1 MVCDNL
7 DWTTL
12 FWWLEHTRT
21 PPQKHHNTNTTTQTP
36 PHKHHHKNTTTRTP
50 PQERKN
56 TTTKTLQY
64 YSSTTKY
71 TSSTTPY
78 YKGLHQPALSVESG
92 KLESLLVND
101 RSPQLHTTLPTQTAT
116 SQVPNSETGE
126 WPHPT
131 RWSLE
136 SSESQ
141 PVPKSRLPKSLGDNK
156 IFCFLKIWTTSWS
169 PDIWQRNRSSN
180 NRRDVVS
187 FELRIFNQLVNL
199 HAVCHCQPLV
209 HELTAL
215 CLLQTITNDQSLI
228 VFCHGRWFCQH
239 TPASLTQTCF
249 TMLEPSR
256 ERPSIRVSTRNTSLC
271 V

>member
-12 FWWLEHTRT
+12 FWWLEDTRT
-21 PPQKHHNTNTTTQTP
+21 SPQKHHHKNTTTQTP
-36 PHKHHHKNTTTRTP
+36 PHHHKNTSTRTP

-78 YKGLHQPALSVESG
+78 YKVLHQPALSVESG
-92 KLESLLVND
+92 KLESLLVNG
-101 RSPQLHTTLPTQTAT
+101 RSPQLHTTLRTQTAT

-126 WPHPT
+126 WPNPT

-141 PVPKSRLPKSLGDNK
+141 PVPKSRLPKSLDDNK
-156 IFCFLKIWTTSWS
+156 IFCFFKIWTTSWS

-209 HELTAL
+209 HELTPL
-215 CLLQTITNDQSLI
+215 CLFQTITNAQSLI

-256 ERPSIRVSTRNTSLC
+256 ERPSIRLSTRNTSLC

>member
-21 PPQKHHNTNTTTQTP
+21 PPQKHHHTNTTTQTP
-36 PHKHHHKNTTTRTP
+36 PQKKHHHK
-50 PQERKN
+50 KN

-78 YKGLHQPALSVESG
+78 YKVLRQYYKVLLQPALSVESG
-92 KLESLLVND
+92 KLESLLVTG
-101 RSPQLHTTLPTQTAT
+101 RSPQLHTTLRTQTAT

-126 WPHPT
+126 WPNPT
-131 RWSLE
+131 RWS
-136 SSESQ
+136 
-141 PVPKSRLPKSLGDNK
+141 PKSLDDNK

-209 HELTAL
+209 HELTPL
-215 CLLQTITNDQSLI
+215 CLFQTITNAQSLI

-239 TPASLTQTCF
+239 TPASLTHTCF

>member
-7 DWTTL
+7 DWL
-12 FWWLEHTRT
+12 NLCSDDSNNVLAWF
-21 PPQKHHNTNTTTQTP
+21 
-36 PHKHHHKNTTTRTP
+36 KHHH
-50 PQERKN
+50 KN

-101 RSPQLHTTLPTQTAT
+101 RSPQLHTTLRTQTAT